1 MLDIT
6 LLIQQIINGL
16 LLGCLYSLMGLGLAL
31 IFGVM
36 RVVNFAH
43 GDMIVMGVYILS
55 TLYIWFNIP
64 IILLIPLYLFMFFIL
79 GLIINK
85 CLLEY
90 PRLRESDGDS
100 SLIITYALSI
110 ILESA
115 MLSIWGAYPFSSGFR
130 IEGTLSFF
138 GISIGL
144 QRITSSIIAIFGII
158 ILFLFLKL
166 SMIGK
171 AIRAVSQ
178 NAQLAW
184 TLGINAHRI
193 YKITFGLSVVLAAV
207 AGGLLAPMYAMTPY
221 QGAYYLT
228 KSFAVVIIGG
238 MGNLIGTILAALL
251 LGTVESLSVFV
262 IKGGFRDVIGLLLM
276 IIILFFKHEG
286 LLGKEVRV

>member
-1 MLDIT
+1 MFDIL

-16 LLGCLYSLMGLGLAL
+16 LLGCLYGLMGLGLAL

-36 RVVNFAH
+36 REVNFAH
-43 GDMIVMGVYILS
+43 GDIIILGTYILS
-55 TLYIWFNIP
+55 TLYIWLNIP
-64 IILLIPLYLFMFFIL
+64 ITFLIPIYLFMFFIL

-90 PRLRESDGDS
+90 PRLKGSGGDT

-115 MLSIWGAYPFSSGFR
+115 MLSIWGAYPFSSRFR
-130 IEGTLSFF
+130 MEGALSFF

-144 QRITSSIIAIFGII
+144 QRVVSSVIAIFGMI
-158 ILFLFLKL
+158 ILFLFLKF
-166 SMIGK
+166 SMTGK

-193 YKITFGLSVVLAAV
+193 YKITFGTGVVLAAI
-207 AGGLLAPMYAMTPY
+207 AGGLLAPIYAVTPY

-251 LGTVESLSVFV
+251 LGTLESLSVFI
-262 IKGGFRDVIGLLLM
+262 IKGGFRDVVGLLLM
-276 IIILFFKHEG
+276 IIILLFKHEG